1 MRRLFALIEH
11 YLPFL
16 YHQAPWRAAI
26 GFAVGLSVIL
36 GAWGSQ
42 LIGGLEPCELCL
54 LQRWP
59 YYLGLPVLAVVLA
72 GWKQLPA
79 ALRLGLTV
87 LVVLDFVVGMGFGIY
102 HAGVEY
108 GFWMGPTACSGP
120 GTAVS
125 FTDLTNINAAQVVPC
140 DEVQWQ
146 MFGISLAGFNALA
159 SAFIAFMLGWSA
171 LGQWQ
176 RMTGART

>member
-1 MRRLFALIEH
+1 MGPLFALVRR
-11 YLPFL
+11 YLPFF
-16 YHQAPWRAAI
+16 YFPGPYRALI

-59 YYLGLPVLAVVLA
+59 YYLGLPVLAVVVF
-72 GWKQLPA
+72 GWKQIPVPV
-79 ALRLGLTV
+79 RIGLTGLATLIFIV
-87 LVVLDFVVGMGFGIY
+87 SIGFGVY

-108 GFWMGPTACSGP
+108 HFWMGPTACSGP
-120 GTAVS
+120 GVTIN
-125 FTDLTNINAAQVVPC
+125 FNDLTNINATRVVPC
-140 DEVQWQ
+140 DAVQWEL
-146 MFGISLAGFNALA
+146 FGISLAGFNALA
-159 SAFIAFMLGWSA
+159 SAFISFMLGWSA

-176 RMTGART
+176 RWKSGK